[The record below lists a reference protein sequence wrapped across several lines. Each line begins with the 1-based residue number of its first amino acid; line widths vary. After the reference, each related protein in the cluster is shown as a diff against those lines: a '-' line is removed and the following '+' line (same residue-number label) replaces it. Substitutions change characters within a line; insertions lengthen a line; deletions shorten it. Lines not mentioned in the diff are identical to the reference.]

1 MTSASLVH
9 LLWLARW
16 LALASLTVLLLLT
29 ACGRGPAPDA
39 IASAG
44 SNAAPAG
51 IQGDLIVPLTPPGSP
66 AEPGADAAATRF
78 GAEVAALPVP
88 IPIPL
93 PAGYETNGTGLLP
106 LSFDTLSAFPYQV
119 RLSDPEPGTQRQVL
133 VTDDVIPEVIRA
145 LDGRRI
151 LIAGYVAPLRTQGR
165 GLTQFLLARDP
176 LSCCFGPS
184 PQMNHWIQVTLP
196 RTEQRFRMF
205 QAVTVVGTL
214 SVGELERNG
223 SLQSIYRLAGERAE
237 LMSDIVVPTD
247 LSPAAP

>member
-1 MTSASLVH
+1 MTSASPVL
-9 LLWLARW
+9 LLWVDRR
-16 LALASLTVLLLLT
+16 LALASLAVPLLL
-29 ACGRGPAPDA
+29 ASCGRSPAPDP

-44 SNAAPAG
+44 SNALPAG
-51 IQGDLIVPLTPPGSP
+51 VQGDLIVPLTPPGSP
-66 AEPGADAAATRF
+66 AEPGAAAVAARF

-133 VTDDVIPEVIRA
+133 MTDDVIPEAIRA
-145 LDGRRI
+145 LDGQRI

-214 SVGELERNG
+214 SVGEVERNG

-237 LMSDIVVPTD
+237 LMSDITVPTG
-247 LSPAAP
+247 LPPAAP

>member
-1 MTSASLVH
+1 M
-9 LLWLARW
+9 
-16 LALASLTVLLLLT
+16 
-29 ACGRGPAPDA
+29 
-39 IASAG
+39 
-44 SNAAPAG
+44 
-51 IQGDLIVPLTPPGSP
+51 
-66 AEPGADAAATRF
+66 
-78 GAEVAALPVP
+78 
-88 IPIPL
+88 
-93 PAGYETNGTGLLP
+93 
-106 LSFDTLSAFPYQV
+106 
-119 RLSDPEPGTQRQVL
+119 
-133 VTDDVIPEVIRA
+133 TDDVIPEAIRG

-165 GLTQFLLARDP
+165 GVTQFLLARDP

-237 LMSDIVVPTD
+237 LMSDIAVPTG
-247 LSPAAP
+247 LLPAAP